1 MRFINFNKLLLVAAC
16 LGISACSDKN
26 QPEAEVQVPEVGVYT
41 VISQPVSL
49 TTDLPGR
56 TAAFRVAEVRPQVNG
71 IILQRL
77 FEEGADVAQGQQLYQ
92 IDDAVYQAN
101 YNKLKANLENSERLA
116 DRFTKLR
123 KSGAIS
129 KQDYDDAFYAW
140 KQAEAD
146 IEVARINLIYSK
158 VLSPISGRIGR
169 SNVTEGA
176 LVTNGQPEP
185 LAIVQQI
192 DPIYVDVTQ
201 PVAQILSLQN
211 KLAKGYL
218 ESKAEN
224 QAEVSLKLEDNSI
237 YPLKGTLQFSEISVD
252 QTTGSVTLRAQ
263 FPNPD
268 GKLLPGMFV
277 HAQLHEGVNPNGIL
291 IPQQA
296 VMRDLKGNP
305 TAWVVNA
312 DNVVERRELNV
323 ERTMG
328 NCWLVNSGV
337 VPGDR
342 IVTEGFHR
350 IKAGSVVAPVPAENI
365 NMKISFEPSGNQ
377 GGRQ

>member
-1 MRFINFNKLLLVAAC
+1 MYVVYFKKILLISAL
-16 LGISACSDKN
+16 LGISGCNEQSGKAPDVKPL
-26 QPEAEVQVPEVGVYT
+26 QVGVYS
-41 VISQPVSL
+41 VVSQPISL

-56 TAAFRVAEVRPQVNG
+56 TAAFRIAEVRPQVNG

-77 FEEGADVAQGQQLYQ
+77 FEEGANVSKGQQLYQ

-101 YNKLKANLENSERLA
+101 YGKMKASLENAERLA
-116 DRFTKLR
+116 NRYGKLR
-123 KSGAIS
+123 QSGAIS
-129 KQDYDDAFYAW
+129 KQDYDDAFYIW

-146 IEVARINLIYSK
+146 IEVTRINLVYSK
-158 VLSPISGRIGR
+158 VLSPISGRIGC

-176 LVTNGQPEP
+176 LVTSGQVAP

-201 PVAQILSLQN
+201 PVSQILSLQK
-211 KLAKGYL
+211 KLDSGFL
-218 ESKAEN
+218 ESHAKN
-224 QAEVSLKLEDNSI
+224 QAEVSLKLEDGSI
-237 YPLKGTLQFSEISVD
+237 YPLKGMLQFSEISVD

-277 HAQLHEGVNPNGIL
+277 HAQLHEGINPNGII

-296 VMRDLKGNP
+296 VMRGIKGNA
-305 TAWVVNA
+305 TVWVVRS
-312 DNVVERRELNV
+312 DNTVELRDISV

-328 NCWLVNSGV
+328 NCWLVNSGINQGEQV
-337 VPGDR
+337 
-342 IVTEGFHR
+342 ITEGLQR
-350 IKAGSVVAPVPAENI
+350 VRAGMEVIPEPAENVNI
-365 NMKISFEPSGNQ
+365 KIDFDDSSRQ
-377 GGRQ
+377 GVL